1 MEDTTTSHL
10 RISADKLAIIDGT
23 PIIPLIWVE
32 VKFYSMPRREGK
44 GSQKKAR
51 FERLKIEIMKFVT
64 ANPGCSAQSI
74 VACLQHDKLMR
85 NHGLT
90 PRKVGF
96 FIPRHLATSLI
107 WWQDH
112 RAGRRVYGELGC
124 EAEPKDN

>member
-1 MEDTTTSHL
+1 MS
-10 RISADKLAIIDGT
+10 
-23 PIIPLIWVE
+23 
-32 VKFYSMPRREGK
+32 PRRLGK

-51 FERLKIEIMKFVT
+51 FDRLKNEIMRFVT

-74 VACLQHDKLMR
+74 VANVSHDRVMR

-96 FIPRHLATSLI
+96 FIPRHLADRLT

-112 RAGRRVYGELGC
+112 RAGRRVYGRLDET
-124 EAEPKDN
+124 EENSA